1 MKKIGLMV
9 LTALVFVACGSSD
22 SNNDNTTPSDSN
34 NNGTLA
40 QETMEKLQGTWAGV
54 CEVDGNSSEQMMLT
68 ISNLNLETD
77 WKMFDN
83 KECNSTDLTSHL
95 TLRGELTIGDKVTG
109 LNGEDA
115 VAVDTLFTG
124 FTQRSGS
131 ALTSPSDL
139 GIGEKS
145 YGSLMF
151 KGENQIVSAD
161 ESTGRDGKTAEKR
174 EIDFSNGEVLTKV
187 VSK

>member
-1 MKKIGLMV
+1 MKKIGLML
-9 LTALVFVACGSSD
+9 LTAIVFVACGSSD
-22 SNNDNTTPSDSN
+22 SNGNNTTPSDTN

-40 QETMEKLQGTWAGV
+40 QETMEKLQGAWAGE
-54 CEVDGNSSEQMMLT
+54 CEVDGNSSEQMVVT
-68 ISNLNLETD
+68 ISNLNIETD
-77 WKMFDN
+77 WKMFN
-83 KECNSTDLTSHL
+83 HKECNSTALMSHL
-95 TLRGELTIGDKVTG
+95 TLRGELSIGNKIKG

-115 VAVDTLFTG
+115 IEVDTLMTG

-131 ALTSPSDL
+131 MMLSPSDL

-151 KGENQIVSAD
+151 KGDNQIVSAD

-174 EIDFSNGEVLTKV
+174 EIDFSKGEVLTKQP
-187 VSK
+187 